1 MARRGITRVLSTRCL
16 LLLTVSLLPGSAS
29 AEDQSTDTLIV
40 GTRHVPPFAMLGD
53 EGNWTGIS
61 IDLWRRVAQDLDR
74 PYVFR
79 ELPLAGLIDSVATG
93 AVDVGVAAITVT
105 SDRETRV
112 DFSQPF
118 FTSGLGLA
126 VPVSGGWGVG
136 SLLRGVMSPAF
147 LKVAAGLSFL
157 LALVGFGVWLFERK
171 RNPEQFGGSRL
182 QGLGSGFWWAA
193 VTMTTVGYG
202 DKAPKT
208 LGGRLVGFVW
218 MFAGV
223 IVISGFTAAIATSLT
238 VNAISTDI
246 RSPQDLA
253 GKRVG
258 TVRQSAVQSAVLQAG
273 WKIRGFDTLEEAVAA
288 LADGQLDAVFYDAP
302 LLTYLVSHEAYRDE
316 LTVLPQLIRTQSYA
330 IALSPDSPLREQINQ
345 SLLEVLESVH
355 WVEVVQRYLGS

>member
-1 MARRGITRVLSTRCL
+1 MAPRITRVLSTRCL
-16 LLLTVSLLPGSAS
+16 LFLTVALLPGSAS
-29 AEDQSTDTLIV
+29 AEDQSTDTLVV
-40 GTRHVPPFAMLGD
+40 GTRHVPPFAMVSD

-61 IDLWRRVAQDLDR
+61 IELWRRVAQDLDR

-105 SDRETRV
+105 SRRETRV
-112 DFSQPF
+112 DFSYPF
-118 FTSGLGLA
+118 HTSGLGLA
-126 VPVSGGWGVG
+126 VPVSDGWGVG
-136 SLLRGVMSPAF
+136 ALLRGVISPAF
-147 LKVAAGLSFL
+147 LRVAAALTFL
-157 LALVGFGVWLFERK
+157 LGLVGLGVWLFERK
-171 RNPEQFGGSRL
+171 RNPAQFGGSKL

-238 VNAISTDI
+238 VNAFSTDI

-258 TVRQSAVQSAVLQAG
+258 TVRESAVQSEVLQAG
-273 WKIRGFDTLEEAVAA
+273 WKIRGYDTLEEAVAA
-288 LADGQLDAVFYDAP
+288 LAEGRLDAVLYDAP
-302 LLTYLVSHEAYRDE
+302 LLRYMVSQEGYRDE
-316 LTVLPQLIRTQSYA
+316 LTVLPQVIRPQNYA
-330 IALSPDSPLREQINQ
+330 IALPPDSPLREPINR
-345 SLLEVLESVH
+345 SLLEMLESTR
-355 WVEVVQRYLGS
+355 WAEIVQRYLGN